1 MVFLEVI
8 AAAAGAA
15 FFWGCI
21 TLLVYN
27 TLKTE
32 EQE

>member
-1 MVFLEVI
+1 MILLEII

-27 TLKTE
+27 SLKTE